1 MWEAVACPSL
11 KPLAAWIEDLTQ
23 RISFIQGWIDDGTP
37 PSRGSPASSSRRP
50 SSRDAAELCAQVHGV
65 DRHGVVRL
73 HRDGRR
79 WDHRREPPDGCY
91 IHGLYLEGA
100 AWDAAGCALMEA
112 RPKELY
118 VSFPPLWLNPKTD
131 RAPPTEG
138 VYSCPVYKTL
148 TRAGTLSTTGHSTNF
163 VLNVEL
169 PSKEPCSGP
178 FSKYCETFSAHW
190 IEERRALLRAQLLS
204 EGRW

>member
-1 MWEAVACPSL
+1 MCDVL
-11 KPLAAWIEDLTQ
+11 KAMMPDELPGSAK
-23 RISFIQGWIDDGTP
+23 DG
-37 PSRGSPASSSRRP
+37 A
-50 SSRDAAELCAQVHGV
+50 
-65 DRHGVVRL
+65 
-73 HRDGRR
+73 
-79 WDHRREPPDGCY
+79 Y
-91 IHGLYLEGA
+91 IHGLFLEGA
-100 AWDAAGCALMEA
+100 RWDAEKSTVDKS

-190 IEERRALLRAQLLS
+190 IKRSVALFCALNY
-204 EGRW
+204 

>member
-1 MWEAVACPSL
+1 MPSAL
-11 KPLAAWIEDLTQ
+11 PAAATRDTV
-23 RISFIQGWIDDGTP
+23 SFDFIVMAKEV
-37 PSRGSPASSSRRP
+37 GSI
-50 SSRDAAELCAQVHGV
+50 AEK
-65 DRHGVVRL
+65 
-73 HRDGRR
+73 
-79 WDHRREPPDGCY
+79 PPDGCY

-190 IEERRALLRAQLLS
+190 IKRSVALFCALNY
-204 EGRW
+204 